1 MNCPFCNASDS
12 KVIDSR
18 PIEEGAA
25 IRRRRE
31 CVGCLKRFTTYEKV
45 EEMAMVVVKRDGGRE
60 VFDKNKIMNGLL
72 KACEKRW
79 IPMDTLNEMVNDIE
93 LELRNSLKQEIPSR
107 VIGEAVMKRL
117 KEVDSVAYVRF
128 ASVYRHFEDIDHFI
142 LELEKLNGEKKSET

>member
-79 IPMDTLNEMVNDIE
+79 IPMDTLMKWSMILNWNC
-93 LELRNSLKQEIPSR
+93 EIYS
-107 VIGEAVMKRL
+107 KRR
-117 KEVDSVAYVRF
+117 S
-128 ASVYRHFEDIDHFI
+128 
-142 LELEKLNGEKKSET
+142 

>member
-1 MNCPFCNASDS
+1 MNCPFCHAEDS

-18 PIEEGAA
+18 PIEEGTA

-60 VFDKNKIMNGLL
+60 VFNKNKILNGLL
-72 KACEKRW
+72 KACEKRC
-79 IPMDTLNEMVNDIE
+79 IPMDVLNEMVNDIE
-93 LELRNSLKQEIPSR
+93 LELRNLLKQEIPSR
-107 VIGEAVMKRL
+107 IIGEAVMKRL

-142 LELEKLNGEKKSET
+142 LELEKLNGEKKSEV

>member
-1 MNCPFCNASDS
+1 MNCPFCNTADS

-18 PIEEGAA
+18 PIEEGTA

-31 CVGCLKRFTTYEKV
+31 CIRCLRRFTTYEKV

-60 VFDKNKIMNGLL
+60 VFDRNKILNGLL
-72 KACEKRW
+72 KACEKRC

-93 LELRNSLKQEIPSR
+93 LELRNSLKQEISSR
-107 VIGEAVMKRL
+107 VIGEAVMRRL

-142 LELEKLNGEKKSET
+142 LELEKLSGEKKTEV

>member
-1 MNCPFCNASDS
+1 
-12 KVIDSR
+12 
-18 PIEEGAA
+18 
-25 IRRRRE
+25 
-31 CVGCLKRFTTYEKV
+31 
-45 EEMAMVVVKRDGGRE
+45 
-60 VFDKNKIMNGLL
+60 
-72 KACEKRW
+72 
-79 IPMDTLNEMVNDIE
+79 MVNDIE

>member
-107 VIGEAVMKRL
+107 VIGEAVMQRL